1 MAKNN
6 TKATAARRHSM
17 PTTIGGYENLLIS
30 MIEKRTGSEF
40 DEFLI
45 PQVLAC
51 AQTWMMLNR
60 VHRDLMKAKTLV
72 DTVWGSQ
79 NQQKDEVNPLLPYY
93 LKLQAELRLQFQSL
107 GLNWNATPSK
117 IKEDTKK
124 GVDTEKDGLSN
135 LLTQARDTMNEI
147 PEMD

>member
-6 TKATAARRHSM
+6 TKATAARRHTM

-30 MIEKRTGSEF
+30 MIEKRTGAEF

-45 PQVLAC
+45 PQVSAC

-60 VHRDLMKAKTLV
+60 VYRDLMKATSLV

-93 LKLQAELRLQFQSL
+93 LKLQAELRLQFQAL

-124 GVDTEKDGLSN
+124 GVDAEKDGLTN
-135 LLTQARDTMNEI
+135 LLNQARDTMNEI
-147 PEMD
+147 PDID

>member
-6 TKATAARRHSM
+6 TKATAARRHTM

-30 MIEKRTGSEF
+30 MIEKRTGSDF

-45 PQVLAC
+45 PQVSAC

-93 LKLQAELRLQFQSL
+93 LKLQAELRLQFQAL

-135 LLTQARDTMNEI
+135 LLNQARDTMNEI